1 METVSLPNRHNYFF
15 LKKNPKMGIFPAIYG
30 NFRKMQLFH
39 CAEWKKNNRDI
50 IHLSA
55 TLELSRIIT
64 ENAHV
69 GAIHHSFMVI
79 LD

>member
-1 METVSLPNRHNYFF
+1 MKQYHYVIGKIISFE
-15 LKKNPKMGIFPAIYG
+15 KNHKMGIFPAIYG

-55 TLELSRIIT
+55 SLELRIIT
-64 ENAHV
+64 ENAHIGV
-69 GAIHHSFMVI
+69 FHHSFMLI